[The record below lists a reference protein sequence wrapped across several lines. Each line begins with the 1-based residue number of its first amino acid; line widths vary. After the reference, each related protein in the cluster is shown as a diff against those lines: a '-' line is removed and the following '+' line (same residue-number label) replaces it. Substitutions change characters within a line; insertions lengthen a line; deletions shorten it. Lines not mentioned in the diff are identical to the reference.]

1 MRATSDAM
9 VFHLVKTSGLCVVV
23 SCLAIFLSFQPV
35 RAVGTQASPTAPALS
50 ITELPVASDS
60 TQPTVPLNL
69 TISPVTLTLETT
81 PGQPVTAPFKIKNN
95 GTELEE
101 LQITLG
107 TFTADETGQR
117 PKLLDPK
124 PEDTFMSW
132 LEVDQPNF
140 ELASNEWKTVTL
152 TFSPPADAALSYFYT
167 VKVARAKI
175 DTQPGQAVIH
185 GSPALL
191 VLTTVQTPNVKK
203 EMQLSSFR
211 AQSPVLSNLPQH
223 FEFTVTNTGN
233 VHAVPTGTIFI
244 DGEGKKDIAVLP
256 VNPGNNT
263 VLPSSDRTYTVSWS
277 DPPPENP
284 RTGIMAWLF
293 GQPGPI
299 RWGKYTAHLLLVYDN
314 GERDVPIESF
324 VSFWVIPWQTILT
337 RVLLPIIPAIGVYFF
352 MRWRLKRQLQRRHD
366 P

>member
-1 MRATSDAM
+1 M
-9 VFHLVKTSGLCVVV
+9 VLQLVKTSSFCVLTC
-23 SCLAIFLSFQPV
+23 CLAFLLAYQPV
-35 RAVGTQASPTAPALS
+35 FAETLEIAPLPNSPANSAPTTA
-50 ITELPVASDS
+50 TESSLPE
-60 TQPTVPLNL
+60 VPLNL
-69 TISPVTLTLETT
+69 TISPVTLTLEAQ
-81 PGQPVTAPFKIKNN
+81 PGQVINAPFKIKNN
-95 GTELEE
+95 GTEPEK

-124 PEDTFMSW
+124 PEDTFMAW
-132 LEVDQPNF
+132 LTVDQPTF
-140 ELASNEWKTVTL
+140 ELAANEWKTVTL

-167 VKVARAKI
+167 VKVARTAVGS
-175 DTQPGQAVIH
+175 QPGQTVIH
-185 GSPALL
+185 GAPALL
-191 VLTTVQTPNVKK
+191 VLTTVKSPNVKK
-203 EMQLSSFR
+203 EMQLTSFR
-211 AQSPVLSNLPQH
+211 AMTPIVSSLPQT
-223 FEFTVTNTGN
+223 FEFTVNNTGN

-263 VLPSSDRTYTVSWS
+263 VLPSSQRAYTVTWS
-277 DPPPENP
+277 DPAPENP
-284 RTGIMAWLF
+284 RTGVMAWLF

-324 VSFWVIPWQTILT
+324 VSFWVIPWQTLLT
-337 RVLLPIIPAIGVYFF
+337 RVLLPIIPAIGVYLF

-366 P
+366 S